1 MGLGFC
7 LGIIF
12 RISRGDRLFSPK
24 FLITKGK
31 VTNLKIPGGWDSEKS
46 TTTVW
51 ILSGIAQ

>member
-31 VTNLKIPGGWDSEKS
+31 VTNLKIPGGWGSEKS

>member
-24 FLITKGK
+24 FLITRGK
-31 VTNLKIPGGWDSEKS
+31 VTNLKIPGGWGSEKS